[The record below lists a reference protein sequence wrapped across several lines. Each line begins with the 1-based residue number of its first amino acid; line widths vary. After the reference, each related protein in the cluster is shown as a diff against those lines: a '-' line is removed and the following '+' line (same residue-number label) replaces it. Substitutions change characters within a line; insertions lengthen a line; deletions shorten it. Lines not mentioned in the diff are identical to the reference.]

1 MMQSRLSL
9 VALALGNFVVGLS
22 ILAPV
27 GMLAELASHF
37 GITIG
42 TAGLLIS
49 SSAAVVCLSPPL
61 VAWITSRID
70 RRALLSAMMLWVAM
84 GQAASALAPSYPGLL
99 SIQLAM
105 LAFAGG
111 FTPLAAGAAALLVSE
126 EKGAAAI
133 SSILL
138 GWAVAI
144 AAGLPLISLIAPHI
158 GWRATY
164 GLIGT
169 LAAVSFLALLRGLP
183 KGLQGKP
190 IIFATWSEVGR
201 SRALVLLL
209 LITCLIAIGQYVVI
223 AFAGPL
229 LIQLTNATPG
239 RIATVFALFGGMTLA
254 GNICASRVVQ
264 TWGAFK
270 TSAVFMACMVFGVAL
285 WAFGAGIYLSMATGA
300 AIWGFGF
307 APVAAMQQVRLITKA
322 PSLATASVA
331 INNTA
336 VYLGQTIGA
345 GIGGALF
352 AAGRLNAMGFV
363 ALAHIAVS
371 FGFLWLTRSMPVVPG
386 PGSMRSP
393 GADAT

>member
-1 MMQSRLSL
+1 MHSQLFL

-37 GITIG
+37 GVSIG

-49 SSAAVVCLSPPL
+49 ASAAVVCLSPPF
-61 VAWITSRID
+61 VAWMTSRID
-70 RRALLSAMMLWVAM
+70 RRALLSAMVLSIAV
-84 GQAASALAPSYPGLL
+84 GQTASALAPSFPALL
-99 SIQLAM
+99 AVQLAM

-111 FTPLAAGAAALLVSE
+111 FTPLAAGAAVLLVSE

-133 SSILL
+133 SSVLL
-138 GWAVAI
+138 GWALAI
-144 AAGLPLISLIAPHI
+144 AAGLPLISLIVPHI
-158 GWRATY
+158 GWRTTY
-164 GLIGT
+164 VLIGV
-169 LAAVSFLALLRGLP
+169 LAALSFLALLRSLP

-190 IIFATWSEVGR
+190 IIFATWVEVGR
-201 SRALVLLL
+201 SRDLVVLL
-209 LITCLIAIGQYVVI
+209 LITCSIAIGQYVVI

-229 LIQLTNATPG
+229 LMQLTNATPE
-239 RIATVFALFGGMTLA
+239 RIAAVFALFGVMTLV

-264 TWGAFK
+264 AWGAFR

-285 WAFGAGIYLSMATGA
+285 WAFGTGIYLSMAAGA

-307 APVAAMQQVRLITKA
+307 AAVAAMQQVRLIMKA

-336 VYLGQTIGA
+336 VYFGQAIGA

-352 AAGRLNAMGFV
+352 AGGNLRAMGFV
-363 ALAHIAVS
+363 ALAPVTVS
-371 FGFLWLTRSMPVVPG
+371 FGFLWLTRSMPDAPG
-386 PGSMRSP
+386 PGSDRLSAP
-393 GADAT
+393 QPR